1 MIKRVF
7 LIVMDSFGCGEA
19 PDAYKF
25 NDEGS
30 NTLRACTTSKLFNA
44 PNLTKLGI
52 FNIDGVGC
60 GKKIDQT
67 IGSYCKMQEVSCG
80 KDTTTGHWE
89 MAGIVSTKPMP
100 TFPNGFPKEIMDKI
114 VKAWGRDYMVNKVYS
129 GTDLLLD
136 YGQEHVKTG
145 KLMVYTSA
153 DSVFQIAAHED
164 VVPLDELYRYCKI
177 ARELLS
183 GEYAVGRVIARP
195 FVGTYPNYVRTP
207 HRHDFS
213 LLPPKPT
220 MLNALQNAGKKVISV
235 GKIADIFANYGI
247 DEGHSITDNNNGM
260 DVTLEIQKQDF
271 TGLCFVNLVDF
282 DSKYGHR
289 NNIDG
294 YASAVTEFDK
304 KLGLFMEN
312 MRDDDVLIV
321 TADHGC
327 DPSTESTDH
336 SREYVPMLAYG
347 KKIKENNNL
356 GIKQCFGSIG
366 KTILDMFLVKSE
378 NLEGTSFY
386 NEIIKE

>member
-1 MIKRVF
+1 
-7 LIVMDSFGCGEA
+7 
-19 PDAYKF
+19 
-25 NDEGS
+25 
-30 NTLRACTTSKLFNA
+30 
-44 PNLTKLGI
+44 
-52 FNIDGVGC
+52 
-60 GKKIDQT
+60 
-67 IGSYCKMQEVSCG
+67 
-80 KDTTTGHWE
+80 
-89 MAGIVSTKPMP
+89 
-100 TFPNGFPKEIMDKI
+100 
-114 VKAWGRDYMVNKVYS
+114 
-129 GTDLLLD
+129 
-136 YGQEHVKTG
+136 
-145 KLMVYTSA
+145 
-153 DSVFQIAAHED
+153 
-164 VVPLDELYRYCKI
+164 
-177 ARELLS
+177 
-183 GEYAVGRVIARP
+183 
-195 FVGTYPNYVRTP
+195 
-207 HRHDFS
+207 
-213 LLPPKPT
+213 
-220 MLNALQNAGKKVISV
+220 
-235 GKIADIFANYGI
+235 
-247 DEGHSITDNNNGM
+247 M

-282 DSKYGHR
+282 DAKYGHR